1 MKLLSKKQVLKRAA
15 VYGVKRLLT
24 VSQPKTMLSETI
36 GVLTAPLMLAPSK
49 SAYAILKAIGL
60 TLDASI
66 FKNVCPWATRACLAL
81 CLGPHSGRGR
91 MLLAMVARARRT
103 WFYHAEPIA
112 FKAMLYHELEA
123 FEKRAKKLGMLAAA
137 RLDTVSDMALA
148 QEFLAL
154 FPNIMFY
161 DYTASIERIRAW
173 AKGRDSLDERGES
186 YRALPNYYLTF
197 SAKENNHAEYHEA
210 LSLGVNVA
218 MCVAYEK
225 SEGIPRSIEG
235 FLTYDADSHD
245 YRPIDPR
252 AKIGLIG
259 VLKPKGSKAKNDL
272 LGFTRQHDDR
282 ALFMVNDRPRFMLA
296 A

>member
-1 MKLLSKKQVLKRAA
+1 MKLLSKKQALKRAA

-24 VSQPKTMLSETI
+24 VSQPKTMLSETL

-81 CLGPHSGRGR
+81 CLGPNSGRGQ
-91 MLLAMVARARRT
+91 MILALVARARRT

-112 FKAMLYHELEA
+112 FKALLYHELRA
-123 FEKRAKKLGMLAAA
+123 FEQRAARLGMLAAA
-137 RLDTVSDMALA
+137 RLDTVSDMGLA
-148 QEFLAL
+148 QEFMVL
-154 FPNIMFY
+154 FPEIMFY

-173 AKGRDSLDERGES
+173 AKNRDTI
-186 YRALPNYYLTF
+186 ANYYLTF
-197 SAKENNHAEYHEA
+197 SAKEDNQAEYHEA

-218 MCVAYEK
+218 LCVAYEK

-259 VLKPKGSKAKNDL
+259 VLKPKGSKAKNDT

>member
-1 MKLLSKKQVLKRAA
+1 MEKLLSKKQALKRAG

-66 FKNVCPWATRACLAL
+66 FKNICPWATRACLAL

-91 MLLAMVARARRT
+91 MLSAMVARARRT

-112 FKAMLYHELEA
+112 FKALLYHELAA

-137 RLDTVSDMALA
+137 RLDTVSDMGLA

-161 DYTASIERIRAW
+161 DYTANIERVRAW
-173 AKGRDSLDERGES
+173 AKNRDST
-186 YRALPNYYLTF
+186 PNYYLTF
-197 SAKENNHAEYHEA
+197 SAKERNKAEYREA
-210 LSLGVNVA
+210 LGLGVNVA
-218 MCVAYEK
+218 MCIAYEK
-225 SEGIPRSIEG
+225 DEGIPRSIEG

-272 LGFTRQHDDR
+272 LGFTRQHDKR
-282 ALFMVNDRPRFMLA
+282 ALFMVNDKPRFMLA